1 MLCLCS
7 SSTPYSTSPGEC
19 QQHGGEGEEKGE
31 ETDRKERKNMWRK
44 EWRQV
49 EICLRDL
56 TSRINDQTFVSVS
69 EAESD
74 REVRL

>member
-1 MLCLCS
+1 
-7 SSTPYSTSPGEC
+7 
-19 QQHGGEGEEKGE
+19 
-31 ETDRKERKNMWRK
+31 MWRK